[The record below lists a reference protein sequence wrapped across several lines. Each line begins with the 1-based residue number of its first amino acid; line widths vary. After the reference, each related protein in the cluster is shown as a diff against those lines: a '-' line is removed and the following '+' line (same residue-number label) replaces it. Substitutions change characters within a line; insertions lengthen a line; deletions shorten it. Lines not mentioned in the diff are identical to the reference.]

1 MLAGAKPMK
10 WIAALAVAVPML
22 MAQGGEADRTVTGV
36 RHWDHG
42 DSVRVAIEI
51 SGDFESRSDRLHN
64 PERIYFDVLGAR
76 PRIGG
81 RRIYSE
87 TLDSPLVKR
96 IRMAETQPGITR
108 IVLELGDSAEAE
120 GSHLRNPHRLI
131 VEVRRGAA
139 PAAVPTAA
147 PAVPATPLIRQ
158 EPPRLVTP
166 PPSVKPP
173 VRAAIPDNMTAEP
186 SHAQMAKAGP
196 APAGGGPA
204 AAAPRPA
211 SKRTADAPPAAPPAA
226 DPAPSKAVFAKPGDT
241 NAASEGAPAAAP
253 KSASPSTTAETA
265 APKPASAR
273 PAGQTS
279 SAAGEVGRAA
289 RPTTAGETSLVRA
302 LGLKINRV
310 VIDPGHGGHDQGT
323 QGPRGLLEKDLVL
336 DVARRVGKLVEEKM
350 GAEAIFTRTDDTF
363 IPLESRTELANE
375 KKADLFLSIHAN
387 SSPLPRTAG
396 VETYFLNVRGS
407 SRDALDV
414 ASRENSSSQ
423 KSVFELADIIQ
434 RIAKQEKAEES
445 REFAGRIQTSL
456 FAFSQRNVPGAKN
469 RGVRTAPF
477 VVLIGAHM
485 PSVLA
490 EIGFLSNAREE
501 ALLKKPDYRQRLAEA
516 IFRGLTRYAE
526 GLSHFQMA
534 QAAASKP

>member
-1 MLAGAKPMK
+1 MK

-22 MAQGGEADRTVTGV
+22 MAQGGETLSVTGV
-36 RHWDHG
+36 RHFDHG
-42 DSVRVAIEI
+42 DSLRVAVEV

-76 PRIGG
+76 PRIAG

-87 TLDSPLVKR
+87 TLDGPLVKR
-96 IRMAETQPGITR
+96 IRVAETQPGVTR

-120 GSHLRNPHRLI
+120 ASHLRNPHRLI
-131 VEVRRGAA
+131 VEVRRTGA
-139 PAAVPTAA
+139 PAAVPTGA
-147 PAVPATPLIRQ
+147 PATPATPLIRQ

-173 VRAAIPDNMTAEP
+173 VKAALPDNMTAEP
-186 SHAQMAKAGP
+186 SHSQMAKTGSTPAGAGP
-196 APAGGGPA
+196 APAA
-204 AAAPRPA
+204 LTSA
-211 SKRTADAPPAAPPAA
+211 SKRTVDAPASAPPAA
-226 DPAPSKAVFAKPGDT
+226 DPAPSKAVSAKPGDAS
-241 NAASEGAPAAAP
+241 AASGGAPAAAP
-253 KSASPSTTAETA
+253 KSASSTAEAA
-265 APKPASAR
+265 APKPVPAKSAG
-273 PAGQTS
+273 PTS
-279 SAAGEVGRAA
+279 SAAEEVGRAA
-289 RPTTAGETSLVRA
+289 RHTTAGETSLVRA

-336 DVARRVGKLVEEKM
+336 DVARRVGKLVEDKM

-363 IPLESRTELANE
+363 VPLEGRTELANE

-434 RIAKQEKAEES
+434 RITKQEKAEES

-456 FAFSQRNVPGAKN
+456 FAFSQRNVPGARN

-501 ALLKKPDYRQRLAEA
+501 SLLKKPDYRQKLAEA
-516 IFRGLTRYAE
+516 LFRGLTRYAD

-534 QAAASKP
+534 QAAATKP